1 MDYSIDID
9 DLLKS
14 SPKKENNNNNN
25 NVNNNKNAF
34 VNNNKKVEPKVQNN
48 SNNNNNFQN
57 KNQNNQNNTQNRKNS
72 QNQLVNNKNKA
83 PELNSSQF
91 KNKEVKDVAKT
102 SKVAKNP
109 IKTSNEQERS
119 SEAPKKV
126 EITKLGETT
135 SVKGVDK
142 GLLAKLRALFPYSNN
157 NQDAL
162 NAFLAIYMES
172 STVGL
177 SEDVKKLIKDFRKSD
192 DNLSVKDNMNDL
204 KERMKQMEMLLEEI
218 SLSTLYTNYDRLG
231 FRKTTVMKLSDVNFI
246 DNDILKLSENLKK
259 QTKSFVD
266 YRTRSEGRPFK

>member
-25 NVNNNKNAF
+25 VNNNKNAF
-34 VNNNKKVEPKVQNN
+34 ANNNKKAEPKVQNN
-48 SNNNNNFQN
+48 SNNNNFHN
-57 KNQNNQNNTQNRKNS
+57 KNQNNQNNNQNRKN
-72 QNQLVNNKNKA
+72 QLVNDKNKA
-83 PELNSSQF
+83 PESNSSQF
-91 KNKEVKDVAKT
+91 KNKEVKDAVKT

-109 IKTSNEQERS
+109 IKMSNEQERS
-119 SEAPKKV
+119 SGTPKKV

-172 STVGL
+172 SIVGL

-246 DNDILKLSENLKK
+246 DNDILKLLENLKK